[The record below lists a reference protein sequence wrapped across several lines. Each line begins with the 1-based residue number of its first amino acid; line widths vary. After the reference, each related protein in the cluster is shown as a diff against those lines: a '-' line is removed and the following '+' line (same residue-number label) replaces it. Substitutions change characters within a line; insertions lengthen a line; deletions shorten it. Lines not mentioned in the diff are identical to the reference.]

1 MNTITNIKSSISHWL
16 QSLDLGSV
24 FVDYAENIISIIV
37 VISLAFIADFLTK
50 KILLSVLNKIVK
62 KSKNQWDDVVLE
74 RKVFNRLSHLAPA
87 IIIFY
92 LNPYVF
98 DNNQSLW
105 VDIIQTVTKIY
116 IVIVFNLVAFA
127 FMNALG
133 DIYNKAA
140 KNKKVSIKSYIQITK
155 IVIGFITGLIVFS
168 ILFDKNLSGIFT
180 GLGAFA
186 AVLLLIFQDSIKGL
200 VGGVTLSANDM
211 VRMGDWI
218 SMPKYNADGTVIDIS
233 LNTVKVQNW
242 DKTIST
248 IPTYSMVTES
258 FSNWRGMEESG
269 GRRIKRSLNI
279 DVKTIMF
286 CDHTMI
292 DKFNKIDLLKSY
304 IEEKRKEIED
314 FNTNK
319 GVDEAEKHINGR
331 VITNIGTFRIYLE
344 NYLKS
349 LEVINKNMTF
359 IVRQL
364 PPTDT
369 GLPIEVYVFSKVQEW
384 AEYEQIQSDIFDHIY
399 SILDVFELAAFQNP
413 SGNDFK
419 ALIK

>member
-1 MNTITNIKSSISHWL
+1 METIINFKATISNWL
-16 QSLDLGSV
+16 QTLDLNV
-24 FVDYAENIISIIV
+24 IAIDYLENIIFTVLILL
-37 VISLAFIADFLTK
+37 LAFLTDFFTK
-50 KILLSVLNKIVK
+50 KIILSILNKVVK
-62 KSKNQWDDVVLE
+62 KSKTNWDDILLE

-87 IIIFY
+87 IVIYY
-92 LNPYVF
+92 LIPYVF
-98 DNNQSLW
+98 DNEASSLIN
-105 VDIIQTVTKIY
+105 IIQTATSVY
-116 IVIVFNLVAFA
+116 MDIVFMLVAFA
-127 FMNALG
+127 FITALG
-133 DIYNKAA
+133 DIYDKTS
-140 KNKKVSIKSYIQITK
+140 KNKKVSIKSYLQVAK
-155 IVIGFITGLIVFS
+155 IIIGFIGALIIFS
-168 ILFDKNLSGIFT
+168 ILFDKDLSGIFT

-200 VGGVTLSANDM
+200 VGGITLSANDM

-279 DVKTIMF
+279 DIKTIKF
-286 CDHTMI
+286 CDQKMI
-292 DKFNKIDLLKSY
+292 DKYNKIQLLKNY
-304 IEEKRKEIED
+304 IEKRRLEIEEY
-314 FNTNK
+314 NK
-319 GVDEAEKHINGR
+319 TKAIDEAEKHINSR
-331 VITNIGTFRIYLE
+331 VITNIGTFRMYLE
-344 NYLKS
+344 NYLKN

-364 PPTDT
+364 PPTEM
-369 GLPIEVYVFSKVQEW
+369 GLPMEIYVFSKVQEW
-384 AEYEQIQSDIFDHIY
+384 AEYEEIQSDIFDHIY

-419 ALIK
+419 SLMK

>member
-1 MNTITNIKSSISHWL
+1 MEVIINFKQTMSHWL
-16 QSLDLGSV
+16 QSVGLGET
-24 FVDYAENIISIIV
+24 FVDYTENIISVILV
-37 VISLAFIADFLTK
+37 VALAYVADFISK
-50 KILLSVLNKIVK
+50 KIILTILYRIAK
-62 KSKNQWDDVVLE
+62 KSKTDWDDIILE
-74 RKVFNRLSHLAPA
+74 KHVFNRLSHLAPA
-87 IIIFY
+87 FVIYY
-92 LNPYVF
+92 LNPYIF
-98 DNNQSLW
+98 DNNNSVW
-105 VDIIQTVTKIY
+105 IEVIQTATKVY
-116 IVIVFNLVAFA
+116 MAIVFNLVSFA
-127 FMNALG
+127 FLNALN

-140 KNKKVSIKSYIQITK
+140 KSKKVSIKSYIQITK
-155 IVIGFITGLIVFS
+155 IVIGFVTGLIVFS
-168 ILFDKNLSGIFT
+168 IVFDKDLSGIFT

-211 VRMGDWI
+211 VRIGDWI

-279 DVKTIMF
+279 DIRTIKF
-286 CDHTMI
+286 CNQEMI
-292 DKFNKIDLLKSY
+292 NKFNKIHILKNY
-304 IEEKRKEIED
+304 IETKKEEIEEYNKNKGIEEEEKR
-314 FNTNK
+314 
-319 GVDEAEKHINGR
+319 INGK
-331 VITNIGTFRIYLE
+331 VLTNIGTFRIYLE
-344 NYLKS
+344 NYLKG

-364 PPTDT
+364 PPTEK

-399 SILDVFELAAFQNP
+399 SVLDIFELAAFQNP

-419 ALIK
+419 SLVK

>member
-1 MNTITNIKSSISHWL
+1 METIINFKGIISDFL
-16 QSLDLGSV
+16 QSLGFGDV
-24 FVDYAENIISIIV
+24 FVDYTENIILLII
-37 VISLAFIADFLTK
+37 VISLAFLADFVSK
-50 KILLSVLNKIVK
+50 KIILSILHRIVK
-62 KSKNQWDDVVLE
+62 RSKTDWDDIILE
-74 RKVFNRLSHLAPA
+74 KNVFNRLSHLAPA
-87 IIIFY
+87 FVIYY
-92 LNPYVF
+92 LNPYIF
-98 DNNQSLW
+98 DNNTSTW
-105 VDIIQTVTKIY
+105 VEIIQTATKVY
-116 IVIVFNLVAFA
+116 MAIVFNLVAFA
-127 FMNALG
+127 FLDALN
-133 DIYNKAA
+133 DIYKKSA
-140 KNKKVSIKSYIQITK
+140 KTKKVSIKSYIQITK
-155 IVIGFITGLIVFS
+155 IIIGFVTGLIVFS
-168 ILFDKNLSGIFT
+168 IVFDKDLTGIFT

-211 VRMGDWI
+211 VRIGDWI

-279 DVKTIMF
+279 DVKTIKF
-286 CDHTMI
+286 CNQEMI
-292 DKFNKIDLLKSY
+292 DRFNKIHLLKDY
-304 IEEKRKEIED
+304 IDTKRKEIEEY
-314 FNTNK
+314 NKHK
-319 GVDEAEKHINGR
+319 GVNEEEKRINGK
-331 VITNIGTFRIYLE
+331 VLTNIGTFRIYLE
-344 NYLKS
+344 NYLKN
-349 LEVINKNMTF
+349 LEVINTNMTF

-399 SILDVFELAAFQNP
+399 SILDVFDLEAFQNP
-413 SGNDFK
+413 SGSDFK
-419 ALIK
+419 ALAK

>member
-1 MNTITNIKSSISHWL
+1 MNTIINIKSSISHWL
-16 QSLDLGSV
+16 QSLNLGDV
-24 FVDYAENIISIIV
+24 FVDYSENIISIV
-37 VISLAFIADFLTK
+37 TVILLAFIAGFVTK
-50 KILLSVLNKIVK
+50 KVLLSVLNKIIK
-62 KSKNQWDDVVLE
+62 KSKAQWDDIILE
-74 RKVFNRLSHLAPA
+74 KKVFNRLSHLAPA
-87 IIIFY
+87 LVIFY
-92 LNPYVF
+92 LNPYIF
-98 DNNQSLW
+98 DGNESVW

-116 IVIVFNLVAFA
+116 MVIVFNLVAFA

-133 DIYNKAA
+133 DIYNKASR
-140 KNKKVSIKSYIQITK
+140 NKKVSIKSYIQVAK
-155 IVIGFITGLIVFS
+155 IIIGVVTGLVVFS
-168 ILFDKNLSGIFT
+168 VLFDKDLSGIFT

-200 VGGVTLSANDM
+200 VGGITLSANDM

-286 CDHTMI
+286 CDKNMI
-292 DKFNKIDLLKSY
+292 DKFNKIDLLKTY
-304 IEEKRKEIED
+304 IEGKRKEIED
-314 FNTNK
+314 FNKNK
-319 GVDEAEKHINGR
+319 GIDEAEKHINGR
-331 VITNIGTFRIYLE
+331 VITNVGTFRIYLE

-349 LEVINKNMTF
+349 LEVINQNMTF

-364 PPTDT
+364 PPSDT

-419 ALIK
+419 ALVK

>member
-1 MNTITNIKSSISHWL
+1 METILKFKHILSQWL
-16 QSLDLGSV
+16 QSFGFGDI
-24 FVDYAENIISIIV
+24 FVDYTENIILIIIV
-37 VISLAFIADFLTK
+37 ILLAFIADFTSK
-50 KILLSVLNKIVK
+50 KIILTILHRIVK
-62 KSKNQWDDVVLE
+62 RSKTEWDDIILE
-74 RKVFNRLSHLAPA
+74 KKVFNRLSHLAPA
-87 IIIFY
+87 FVIYYF
-92 LNPYVF
+92 NPYIF
-98 DNNQSLW
+98 DNNASTW
-105 VDIIQTVTKIY
+105 IEIIQTATKVY
-116 IVIVFNLVAFA
+116 MAIVFNLVAFA
-127 FMNALG
+127 FLNALN
-133 DIYNKAA
+133 DIYRRSA
-140 KNKKVSIKSYIQITK
+140 KNKKISIKSYIQITK
-155 IVIGFITGLIVFS
+155 IVVGFVTGLIVFS
-168 ILFDKNLSGIFT
+168 IVFDKDLTGIFT

-211 VRMGDWI
+211 VRIGDWI
-218 SMPKYNADGTVIDIS
+218 SMPKYNADGTVTDIS

-279 DVKTIMF
+279 DVKTIKF
-286 CDHTMI
+286 CNQEMI
-292 DKFNKIDLLKSY
+292 NKFNKIQLLKDY
-304 IEEKRKEIED
+304 IETKKGEIEEY
-314 FNTNK
+314 NK
-319 GVDEAEKHINGR
+319 NRGIDEEEKHINGK
-331 VITNIGTFRIYLE
+331 VLTNIGTFRIYLE
-344 NYLKS
+344 NYLKN
-349 LEVINKNMTF
+349 LEYIRLDMTF

-369 GLPIEVYVFSKVQEW
+369 GLPIEIYVFSKVQEW

-419 ALIK
+419 ALVK